1 MISKTT
7 IDKVFEQS
15 LVEEVVGEFVQLKK
29 SGSNYKGL
37 SPFSNEKTPSFVVS
51 PVKQIWKDF
60 SSGKGGNAVAFLME
74 HEHFT
79 YPEAIKYLARKY
91 NIEIEETQVSSLDKE
106 KASEKESLFIV
117 SEYAKDFFSDTLFN
131 SSEGKSIGFSYFK
144 ERGFSDETIKKYDL
158 GYLPDKLNYFSKEA
172 IANGYDPVFLE
183 KSGLSIFQNE
193 KSIDRFRGRVIFPIH
208 SMSGRILGFG
218 GRILNNQLKTA
229 KYLNSPESLIYN
241 KSKILYGIFF
251 AKQDIAKLDNCF
263 IVEGYTDVIQ
273 LHQKGIKNVV
283 SSSGTALTIDQIT
296 LIRRL
301 TSNVTMLFD
310 GDKAGVNA
318 TLRGIDIILTA
329 GLNVNVCSFPNG
341 EDPDS
346 YSQDKSYVEI
356 DDYLKN
362 NSKDFIQFK
371 ASILAQNSKNDPISK
386 ANTINEIINS
396 ISIIPDRIKQEIY
409 VKHCSS
415 IMDISEEVLFNSL
428 AQKTK
433 NEIHS
438 ISKKRIAKVQKA
450 TKNKDVDLLFE
461 LEKKIIEILLLYGSK
476 EENFEELIL
485 KNDEDGNVVLEPT
498 TVNSLVYEKI
508 FLDLQQDEIEFTNE
522 SFKIIYEKII
532 NEFQKN
538 QKLILEV
545 FLNSLNQDLANHVTG
560 ILMNEDQ
567 YELHDWLSKN
577 IFVKHK
583 DKVISQ
589 LVSETILSLRTFLIN
604 KKVEELKEE
613 TKDSLENNKI
623 LEEIGEYHK
632 LKTILS
638 KKLNRV
644 L

>member
-1 MISKTT
+1 
-7 IDKVFEQS
+7 
-15 LVEEVVGEFVQLKK
+15 
-29 SGSNYKGL
+29 
-37 SPFSNEKTPSFVVS
+37 
-51 PVKQIWKDF
+51 
-60 SSGKGGNAVAFLME
+60 
-74 HEHFT
+74 
-79 YPEAIKYLARKY
+79 
-91 NIEIEETQVSSLDKE
+91 
-106 KASEKESLFIV
+106 
-117 SEYAKDFFSDTLFN
+117 
-131 SSEGKSIGFSYFK
+131 
-144 ERGFSDETIKKYDL
+144 
-158 GYLPDKLNYFSKEA
+158 
-172 IANGYDPVFLE
+172 
-183 KSGLSIFQNE
+183 
-193 KSIDRFRGRVIFPIH
+193 
-208 SMSGRILGFG
+208 
-218 GRILNNQLKTA
+218 
-229 KYLNSPESLIYN
+229 
-241 KSKILYGIFF
+241 
-251 AKQDIAKLDNCF
+251 
-263 IVEGYTDVIQ
+263 
-273 LHQKGIKNVV
+273 VV

-346 YSQDKSYVEI
+346 YSQDKSFEEI

-613 TKDSLENNKI
+613 TKHSLENNKI

>member
-1 MISKTT
+1 
-7 IDKVFEQS
+7 
-15 LVEEVVGEFVQLKK
+15 
-29 SGSNYKGL
+29 
-37 SPFSNEKTPSFVVS
+37 
-51 PVKQIWKDF
+51 
-60 SSGKGGNAVAFLME
+60 
-74 HEHFT
+74 
-79 YPEAIKYLARKY
+79 
-91 NIEIEETQVSSLDKE
+91 
-106 KASEKESLFIV
+106 
-117 SEYAKDFFSDTLFN
+117 
-131 SSEGKSIGFSYFK
+131 
-144 ERGFSDETIKKYDL
+144 
-158 GYLPDKLNYFSKEA
+158 
-172 IANGYDPVFLE
+172 
-183 KSGLSIFQNE
+183 
-193 KSIDRFRGRVIFPIH
+193 
-208 SMSGRILGFG
+208 
-218 GRILNNQLKTA
+218 
-229 KYLNSPESLIYN
+229 
-241 KSKILYGIFF
+241 
-251 AKQDIAKLDNCF
+251 
-263 IVEGYTDVIQ
+263 
-273 LHQKGIKNVV
+273 
-283 SSSGTALTIDQIT
+283 
-296 LIRRL
+296 
-301 TSNVTMLFD
+301 
-310 GDKAGVNA
+310 
-318 TLRGIDIILTA
+318 
-329 GLNVNVCSFPNG
+329 
-341 EDPDS
+341 
-346 YSQDKSYVEI
+346 
-356 DDYLKN
+356 
-362 NSKDFIQFK
+362 
-371 ASILAQNSKNDPISK
+371 
-386 ANTINEIINS
+386 
-396 ISIIPDRIKQEIY
+396 
-409 VKHCSS
+409 
-415 IMDISEEVLFNSL
+415 MDISEEVLFNSL

-613 TKDSLENNKI
+613 TKDSSENNKI